1 MTVFTENRNHAG
13 FLIGGQLC
21 KYICRLCRSCK
32 LCIAHVFQ
40 IRTEKHIANLQPHLL
55 TDSVSHFVVI
65 TSQNFGG
72 NTVVFQSLNSIRS
85 RFFWRI
91 EECQISNQH
100 HVTLIFNTKC
110 ANWGRIAFLCNHQN
124 AKPLVVKIIHC
135 LQNPVTDVIS
145 QRLYSSITLCKRT
158 DREHFFHST
167 FCYHL
172 GLALFILY
180 HSSKTATCEVKRN
193 LVYLYIV
200 FGQVNE
206 TRICGFFFLRLM
218 DNCQIHQVFIAR
230 LEVTIEISVTQ
241 YPSIVLAIY
250 IQVVFQH
257 NLILGQ
263 RASLVGAE
271 NINSTEVLNRIEVF
285 NDCLLFAHGNSTFRK
300 TGCYNHWQHFR
311 CQTDSNRNAE

>member
-1 MTVFTENRNHAG
+1 
-13 FLIGGQLC
+13 
-21 KYICRLCRSCK
+21 
-32 LCIAHVFQ
+32 
-40 IRTEKHIANLQPHLL
+40 
-55 TDSVSHFVVI
+55 
-65 TSQNFGG
+65 
-72 NTVVFQSLNSIRS
+72 VVFQSLNCIRS

-91 EECQISNQH
+91 QECQISNQH
-100 HVTLIFNTKC
+100 HVTFIFDTKC
-110 ANWGRIAFLCNHQN
+110 ANGRWITFLCNRQN
-124 AKPLVVKIIHC
+124 AKSLVVQIIHC
-135 LQNPVTDVIS
+135 LQNPATDVIS
-145 QRLYSSITLCKRT
+145 QRLHSSIALCKCAN
-158 DREHFFHST
+158 REHFFHSA

-172 GLALFILY
+172 GFAVFILY

-193 LVYLYIV
+193 LIHLYIV
-200 FGQVNE
+200 FGQVNK
-206 TRICGFFFLRLM
+206 TRICGFFLLRLM
-218 DNCQIHQVFIAR
+218 DNCQIHQVFIAS

-241 YPSIVLAIY
+241 YSRIVLAIY